1 MSIVFTANTVR
12 PCKKLRGTPDN
23 SIEKTLEVL
32 KKFWDSTCTN
42 IHRVFFLLYTV
53 FSLNFCSAGKG
64 PFIGGKAK
72 KQKMCARSALSWGR
86 EVVEW
91 GTWL

>member
-1 MSIVFTANTVR
+1 MPPPPRAANTVR

-23 SIEKTLEVL
+23 LIEKTLEVL
-32 KKFWDSTCTN
+32 KIGIPHVQTC
-42 IHRVFFLLYTV
+42 IGYFFLLYTV

>member
-1 MSIVFTANTVR
+1 MY
-12 PCKKLRGTPDN
+12 
-23 SIEKTLEVL
+23 
-32 KKFWDSTCTN
+32 
-42 IHRVFFLLYTV
+42 RVFFLLYTV
-53 FSLNFCSAGKG
+53 FSLNFCSAAKG

-72 KQKMCARSALSWGR
+72 KKMCARSALSWGR